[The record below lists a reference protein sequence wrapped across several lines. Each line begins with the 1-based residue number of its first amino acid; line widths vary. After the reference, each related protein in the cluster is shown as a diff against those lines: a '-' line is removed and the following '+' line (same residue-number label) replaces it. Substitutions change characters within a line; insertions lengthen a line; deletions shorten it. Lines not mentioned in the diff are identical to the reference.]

1 MTGSVT
7 PSPSDSPSADRKRG
21 FRTDIEGLRA
31 VAVLLVMAYHGGFAP
46 RHGFLGVDVF
56 FVISGYLITGLL
68 LRELATTGTIS
79 WARFLGRRVRRLL
92 PAAVLVL
99 AVTALV
105 SWFAVP
111 GLRRQHVGADIA
123 AAALY
128 VVNWVFAHRA
138 VDYLASDALPS
149 PVQHYWSLSV
159 EEQFYVVWPLALIA
173 LAWVVRRV
181 RRAGGAPTLR
191 TVGALL
197 AVICV
202 PSFGYA
208 AWLAHGDPAR
218 SYFVTTTR
226 AWELGVGA
234 GLAVWC
240 AGREP
245 RHRGK
250 IVAATGWAGL
260 GLVLASAVWLPSGA
274 AWPGPATLVP
284 TLGAAAVLYAGW
296 AGATAG
302 PVRLLGRAPLVWV
315 GTLSYSLYLWHWP
328 VITLAQW
335 ALGDLT
341 ALQRAV
347 LVLASVLPAWASHRF
362 LESPVHHSHR
372 LARRTRLALT
382 TGATLSATGALVAL
396 PLLTVSSPFRTTPP
410 DGADPVSAALGAR
423 VLDHEVSREHL
434 RAAADDPA
442 WVTPDPQRAGDDRPR
457 ADVDRCQI
465 DRTATEPVRCEFG
478 VPHGSTTIALVG
490 DSKAMQWLPALEDA
504 APTRGWRIVTYGKSS
519 CAFASGHAA
528 LAGRAY
534 PQCDTWNAKVMA
546 ALRADPPDLVV
557 TSGFA
562 TTGWDPGGPSR
573 TAVVEGL
580 AQRWREVRALGSGL
594 LVVGDSPVSPNDL
607 DVCAA
612 RHVHHLDACAFP
624 RRQAVADSALPDQEE
639 AARLSDTTVLD
650 LTPRICPY
658 ERCPVAIGNVAV
670 HRPGD
675 HLTATYVRTLA
686 PEVARAVE
694 DALASP

>member
-1 MTGSVT
+1 
-7 PSPSDSPSADRKRG
+7 
-21 FRTDIEGLRA
+21 
-31 VAVLLVMAYHGGFAP
+31 VAVLLVMAYHAGLPP

-79 WARFLGRRVRRLL
+79 RSRFLGRRVRRLL

-105 SWFAVP
+105 SWFVVP
-111 GLRRQHVGADIA
+111 GLRRQHVGADVA

-173 LAWVVRRV
+173 LAWVVRRA
-181 RRAGGAPTLR
+181 RRAGGGPSPRA
-191 TVGALL
+191 VAALL
-197 AVICV
+197 ALICV

-208 AWLAHGDPAR
+208 AWLAHSDPAR

-234 GLAVWC
+234 GLALWC
-240 AGREP
+240 AGRRA
-245 RHRGK
+245 RHRGRA
-250 IVAATGWAGL
+250 VAAVGWL
-260 GLVLASAVWLPSGA
+260 GLALVVASAVWVPAGA
-274 AWPGPATLVP
+274 AWPGPATLAP

-296 AGATAG
+296 AGADHG
-302 PVRLLGRAPLVWV
+302 PVRALGRAPLVWV

-328 VITLAQW
+328 VVTLAQW
-335 ALGDLT
+335 ALGDLGT
-341 ALQRAV
+341 AQRVA
-347 LVLASVLPAWASHRF
+347 LTAASVVPAWASHRF
-362 LESPVHHSHR
+362 LESPVHHSR
-372 LARRTRLALT
+372 LLARRTRLALG
-382 TGATLSATGALVAL
+382 TGAALSATGALVAL
-396 PLLTVSSPFRTTPP
+396 PLLSVDSPFRTTPP
-410 DGADPVSAALGAR
+410 DGSDPVAAATGAR
-423 VLDHEVSREHL
+423 ALDHPASRDAL
-434 RAAADDPA
+434 RAAEDDPG
-442 WVTPDPQRAGDDRPR
+442 WVTPDPQRAGEDRPR
-457 ADVDRCQI
+457 ADVDHCQVP
-465 DRTATEPVRCEFG
+465 RTATRPVRCEFG
-478 VPHGSTTIALVG
+478 VAHGSTTIALVG

-504 APTRGWRIVTYGKSS
+504 APSRGWRVVTYGKSS
-519 CAFASGHAA
+519 CAFAAGHAA

-534 PQCDTWNAKVMA
+534 PQCDEWNSAVMA
-546 ALRADPPDLVV
+546 ALRADPPDVLV

-562 TTGWDPGGPSR
+562 TTAWDHGHASGS
-573 TAVVEGL
+573 ALVSGL
-580 AQRWREVRALGSGL
+580 ATRWEQVRALGAGL

-612 RHVHHLDACAFP
+612 RHVHHLRACAFP
-624 RRQAVADSALPDQEE
+624 RRAAVAGSALPEQQE
-639 AARLSDTTVLD
+639 AARLSDTTLLD
-650 LTPRICPY
+650 LTGRICPL

-670 HRPGD
+670 HRAGD

-686 PEVARAVE
+686 PQLARAVE
-694 DALASP
+694 EVLAAP

>member
-1 MTGSVT
+1 
-7 PSPSDSPSADRKRG
+7 PSPSDSPSADGKPG

-31 VAVLLVMAYHGGFAP
+31 VAVLLVMAYHAGFAP

-79 WARFLGRRVRRLL
+79 WAQFLGRRVRRLL
-92 PAAVLVL
+92 PAAVVVL

-111 GLRRQHVGADIA
+111 GLRRHHVGTDIA

-138 VDYLASDALPS
+138 VDYLSSDALPS

-159 EEQFYVVWPLALIA
+159 EEQFYVVWPVALIV
-173 LAWVVRRV
+173 LAWVVRRL
-181 RRAGGAPTLR
+181 RRRPGAPSLQS
-191 TVGALL
+191 VAWLL
-197 AVICV
+197 ALICV

-208 AWLAHGDPAR
+208 AWLAHGDPAK
-218 SYFVTTTR
+218 SYFLTTTR

-240 AGREP
+240 AAREP
-245 RHRGK
+245 QRRGAV
-250 IVAATGWAGL
+250 VASVGWAGL
-260 GLVLASAVWLPSGA
+260 ALVVGSAVWLPGGA
-274 AWPGPATLVP
+274 AWPGPVTLAP

-296 AGATAG
+296 AAAPAG

-328 VITLAQW
+328 VLTLTQW
-335 ALGDLT
+335 ALGDLSAVQRL
-341 ALQRAV
+341 ALAAV
-347 LVLASVLPAWASHRF
+347 SVLPAWASYRF
-362 LESPVHHSHR
+362 LEHPVHHSR
-372 LARRTRLALT
+372 VLARHTRAAL
-382 TGATLSATGALVAL
+382 ATGAGLSAVGVLVAV
-396 PLLTVSSPFRTTPP
+396 PLLTVGSPFRTTPP
-410 DGADPVSAALGAR
+410 DGADPLSAAAGAR
-423 VLDHEVSREHL
+423 ALDHPVSRDTM
-434 RAAADDPA
+434 RARQDNPA
-442 WVTPDPQRAGDDRPR
+442 WVVPDPQKAGEDRPR
-457 ADVDRCQI
+457 ADVDHCQV
-465 DRTATEPVRCEFG
+465 DRTATQPVRCDFG
-478 VPHGSTTIALVG
+478 VPGGRTTIALVG

-519 CAFASGHAA
+519 CAFADGKAA

-534 PQCDTWNAKVMA
+534 PECDAWNSAVMT

-562 TTGWDPGGPSR
+562 TAAWQGDQPSR
-573 TAVVEGL
+573 TALVAGL
-580 AQRWREVRALGSGL
+580 SERWQQVRALGSRL
-594 LVVGDSPVSPNDL
+594 LVVADSPVSPDDL

-612 RHVHHLDACAFP
+612 RHVHHLAECAFP
-624 RRQAVADSALPDQEE
+624 RASAVAESALPEQQE
-639 AARLSDTTVLD
+639 AARVSGTALLD
-650 LTPRICPY
+650 LTARICPL
-658 ERCPVAIGNVAV
+658 ERCPVEIGNVTV

-686 PEVARAVE
+686 PEVAEAVE
-694 DALASP
+694 QELSASG